1 MPKRTYLQ
9 RPIISEPIGPV
20 KSSRGPDLTR
30 SEKFEVV
37 GGINDC
43 GSSASN
49 PSDSIASRKS
59 RRISASFLNTE
70 PPSSSPTV
78 VGSEVSAV
86 SRMQGKYSSKESLG
100 RKAGLFSLSTR
111 SLLKQSS
118 KYTLVARL
126 ESDEDTKNIPPFY
139 RQQDEKKSAIPRSM
153 SKLPKSRTMMVL
165 HELKKSFSR
174 PSLAAVRSINSSY
187 KQSPQNHPVF
197 GKFDNSEPSISTSP
211 SSQTTLT
218 SFSLLERCPTP
229 PPVPSIRHIGT
240 AQSSEYWS
248 GRFMALQDRF
258 SSENLTKASLSSSSS
273 KIEDRWQTRLPVSG
287 RQSLTTS
294 QNRLTYLAPSNT
306 TSALTTITYNPRL
319 RPPEDGEDVKCK
331 RIFSHLESLCTTSE
345 AKLSLHSWQQAY
357 ARRHKRPR
365 LLPEGG
371 CMHEKGR
378 KNGILA
384 GVGNRFKSSER
395 RGHSTFKELTNSRS
409 GAMGITPGR
418 GVTVY

>member
-20 KSSRGPDLTR
+20 KSSRGPYLTR

-37 GGINDC
+37 GGIKDC
-43 GSSASN
+43 SSNASN
-49 PSDSIASRKS
+49 PSDIVAARKS

-78 VGSEVSAV
+78 VESEVSAV
-86 SRMQGKYSSKESLG
+86 TEIQGKHSSKESLG
-100 RKAGLFSLSTR
+100 RKPGLLSFSTR
-111 SLLKQSS
+111 SLSKQPS

-126 ESDEDTKNIPPFY
+126 ESEEDTKNIPPLG
-139 RQQDEKKSAIPRSM
+139 RQPDEKKSAIPRSM

-174 PSLAAVRSINSSY
+174 PSLAAVRSISSSY
-187 KQSPQNHPVF
+187 KQTPQHSPVL
-197 GKFDNSEPSISTSP
+197 GKLDDSELSISTPP
-211 SSQTTLT
+211 SSQMTLT
-218 SFSLLERCPTP
+218 SFSLLDRCPTP
-229 PPVPSIRHIGT
+229 PPVPSIRHVGT

-258 SSENLTKASLSSSSS
+258 SFENLTDDSLSSSSS
-273 KIEDRWQTRLPVSG
+273 RIEDRWQTRLPVSG
-287 RQSLTTS
+287 RQSLTTC

-306 TSALTTITYNPRL
+306 TSALTTVTYNSKP
-319 RPPEDGEDVKCK
+319 RPPEDEDDLKCK

-345 AKLSLHSWQQAY
+345 AKQSLHSWQQAY
-357 ARRHKRPR
+357 ARHYKRPR
-365 LLPEGG
+365 LLPDGG
-371 CMHEKGR
+371 CMYDKGR
-378 KNGILA
+378 KNRILS
-384 GVGNRFKSSER
+384 GMGNRFKSSER
-395 RGHSTFKELTNSRS
+395 RGHPSFKELANSRS

-418 GVTVY
+418 SVAVY